1 MTTRE
6 TRRRFLQTSAVAGGI
21 ALAGCLGGDDDE
33 NGAENG
39 DENGDENGEENG
51 EEAAAFA
58 SASPVCHDYTHD
70 GEAYVTLGPS
80 YADGGLIVFDPESFE
95 ITEEFPDIPANCG
108 TLAHPTE
115 EKFYV
120 NAGSADTEEADGAG
134 DWWVFDTESH
144 EMIGDTRSTE
154 GYDAHGVMFT
164 PDNEEL
170 WMVNRDTDDG
180 VIIDPETDEV
190 IEEIDEVG
198 ESPDILAASPDGEF
212 MFASTRGPEEYSGPH
227 AIAGTEPGVAVI
239 DVESRELVEVV
250 EPDQDYTEEEIEDS
264 DSPTPDFHAI
274 NVVPGESEDEYEV
287 WAIDQGRANMYVL
300 EPSGDSIEVTEEVNL
315 GEGTEEVPHMVEYD
329 SEYRYAAIA
338 STGGAKTQIVR
349 VDDYEIVEE
358 LDTGAGSHFA
368 GWNPGDE
375 TLLVDVIGDTKFVEI
390 EADIEEEE
398 FEIGQELV
406 LSELDQFPN

>member
-6 TRRRFLQTSAVAGGI
+6 TRRRFLQTSAVAGGL
-21 ALAGCLGGDDDE
+21 ALAGCLGDDDE

-39 DENGDENGEENG
+39 EENGDENGEENG

-80 YADGGLIVFDPESFE
+80 YADGGLVVFDPETFE
-95 ITEEFPDIPANCG
+95 ITEEFPEIPANCG

-120 NAGSADTEEADGAG
+120 NAGSADTDAADGAG
-134 DWWVFDTESH
+134 DWWVFDTETH

-180 VIIDPETDEV
+180 IVIDPETDEV
-190 IEEIDEVG
+190 IDELDELG

-212 MFASTRGPEEYSGPH
+212 MFASTRGPEQYSGPH
-227 AIAGTEPGVAVI
+227 QIAGNTPGVAVI
-239 DVESRELVEVV
+239 DVDSRELVEVV
-250 EPDQDYTEEEIEDS
+250 EPDQDYTEEEAEDP
-264 DSPTPDFHAI
+264 DSPTPDFHGL
-274 NVVPGESEDEYEV
+274 NVVHGESDDDYEV
-287 WAIDQGRANMYVL
+287 WAADQGRANLYIL
-300 EPSGDSIEVTEEVNL
+300 EPNGDSIEVTEEVDL
-315 GEGTEEVPHMVEYD
+315 GDGTEEVPHMVDYD
-329 SEYRYAAIA
+329 SEYRYAAIP

-349 VDDYEIVEE
+349 VDDYEIVAE
-358 LDTGAGSHFA
+358 LDTGAASHFA
-368 GWNPGDE
+368 GWNPDDE
-375 TLLVDVIGDTKFVEI
+375 TILVDVIGDTKFVEI
-390 EADIEEEE
+390 EADLEAEE
-398 FEIGQELV
+398 FEMGQELD